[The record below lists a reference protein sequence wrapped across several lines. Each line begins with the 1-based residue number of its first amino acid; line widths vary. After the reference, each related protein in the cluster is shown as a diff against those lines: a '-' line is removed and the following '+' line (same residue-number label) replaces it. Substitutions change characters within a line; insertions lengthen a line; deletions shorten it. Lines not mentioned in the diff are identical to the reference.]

1 MTRGRGSGALHAISP
16 DFNTCWLSTNSVL
29 SILGD
34 RRLHIGMRK
43 VIPPGLT
50 SSLHESTRP
59 AAGAFISFHMFA
71 WPHGERRRDMSY
83 LVVVYPLM
91 FGAWPP
97 LHVPRLDMIEM
108 PCAKPASQVPS
119 TITCGKSFRQRH
131 IFSSR
136 SCLRPR
142 PRNCFLMCVRKR
154 FHAAL

>member
-1 MTRGRGSGALHAISP
+1 
-16 DFNTCWLSTNSVL
+16 
-29 SILGD
+29 
-34 RRLHIGMRK
+34 MRK

-59 AAGAFISFHMFA
+59 VAGAFMSFHMFA

-91 FGAWPP
+91 FEFGAWPL
-97 LHVPRLDMIEM
+97 LHVPRLDMIAM
-108 PCAKPASQVPS
+108 PYAKPASQVPS
-119 TITCGKSFRQRH
+119 TIVCGTSFRLRR

-136 SCLRPR
+136 SSLRPR

-154 FHAAL
+154 FHAEP